1 MSSAP
6 IPVIVTRAA
15 PGAQETA
22 ARVAA
27 LGATPILSS
36 VLQMVPIDDAV
47 LPAAESLSGL
57 IFTSANGVRAYAART
72 QTRALTVWCVG
83 PATAA
88 AARQAG
94 FTHVEESAGNAVDL
108 ANFISSR
115 TPPAA
120 APLLHVANAAA
131 KGDLKRALEQQGYAV
146 TFAALYRMQPAE
158 TLSPA
163 GLEAIA
169 AEQPAIVMIH
179 SAKGAERFAEL
190 CAPLT
195 LHRLETVAISAAA
208 SAPLSRLNLPPARIA
223 DAPNEDALIETLQ
236 QTIATLSA

>member
-1 MSSAP
+1 MSAAP
-6 IPVIVTRAA
+6 VPVIVTRAA
-15 PGAQETA
+15 PGAQETV

-27 LGATPILSS
+27 LGAKPILSP
-36 VLQMVPIDDAV
+36 VLQMVPIDDAP
-47 LPAAESLSGL
+47 LPAPESLSGL

-72 QTRALTVWCVG
+72 ETRALTAWCVG

-94 FTHVEESAGNAVDL
+94 FTQVEESAGNAVDL
-108 ANFISSR
+108 ADFISSR
-115 TPPAA
+115 APSAGV
-120 APLLHVANAAA
+120 PLLHVANAAT

-163 GLEAIA
+163 CVEAIR
-169 AEQPAIVMIH
+169 AERPAIVLIH

-190 CAPLT
+190 CASLT
-195 LHRLETVAISAAA
+195 VHGLENVAISAAA
-208 SAPLSRLNLPPARIA
+208 SAPLSGLNLPRARIA
-223 DAPNEDALIETLQ
+223 EAPNEDALIETLQ